1 MGDQDTLTLLLN
13 SVDQPAQDPL
23 GLTREQFDA
32 DPYQTTP
39 QAILFDTRKTS
50 AQTQGGGTWRHRFA
64 DAGALRESALTLYA
78 GQRDVTQWQ
87 AIPVATQANPR
98 HPGGVI
104 DFGRDY
110 LRRSTR
116 AWCGAGRTQSLI
128 AGVATERQSED
139 RRGYENFTRQRRRPA
154 ARRDR
159 RAAPPGIE
167 QRAHAA
173 TCTCRARSN
182 SRPRSAPRSAC
193 AAGA

>member
-1 MGDQDTLTLLLN
+1 
-13 SVDQPAQDPL
+13 VDQPAQDPL

-64 DAGALRESALTLYA
+64 DAGALRESALTLYT

-87 AIPVATQANPR
+87 AIAAATQANPR

-110 LRRSTR
+110 SGLDTR
-116 AWCGAGRTQSLI
+116 LVWRWENASLI

-139 RRGYENFTRQRRRPA
+139 RRGYENFLGSGADRQLGVTGALRR
-154 ARRDR
+154 
-159 RAAPPGIE
+159 
-167 QRAHAA
+167 
-173 TCTCRARSN
+173 
-182 SRPRSAPRSAC
+182 
-193 AAGA
+193 